1 MSNSAN
7 QTDPTREAACSV
19 CDLLHVQLFHGG
31 TRGNESD
38 TAAAIASTFFP
49 DM

>member
-7 QTDPTREAACSV
+7 QTDATCEAACFV

-38 TAAAIASTFFP
+38 TAAAITTSFFFFF
-49 DM
+49 